1 MIKIERGNNPYHDE
15 VQGKANESITV
26 SGLLDRAGD
35 PAHPLEEI
43 CERLDANAPRIAII
57 GGSPDHPAH
66 ISDDATAWK
75 AARRIWTNGGVPF
88 YFSIPVMCDG
98 TAQSALG
105 MCYSLQSRNAAA
117 AMVVNQM
124 ESHAYHGA
132 FVLQGCDKTPT
143 ALVNALSLLD
153 ITRQRRDDAPVFAE
167 VFEKFLGYLGTDILV
182 GYHVRFDLHF
192 LNVYMR
198 QTHGFPVQN
207 LVLDAQSMCRK
218 VCFPPHLRSY
228 AGKLK
233 GNQDLDTVAKHF
245 GIEIQERHTAL
256 GDALA
261 TAMIFQRILD
271 EIEKNGPG
279 RLKNLLAIDRN
290 V

>member
-1 MIKIERGNNPYHDE
+1 MSRLLLARWRNRLVKMRSRGRE
-15 VQGKANESITV
+15 
-26 SGLLDRAGD
+26 L
-35 PAHPLEEI
+35 HPLARTNLKALDHLGVRQNAR
-43 CERLDANAPRIAII
+43 RLRYVIFDLETTGLSLKHDRVVSAAAYRVVDGRIAL
-57 GGSPDHPAH
+57 GDVFSSLVSPGRD
-66 ISDDATAWK
+66 
-75 AARRIWTNGGVPF
+75 
-88 YFSIPVMCDG
+88 IPS
-98 TAQSALG
+98 SAVKIHG
-105 MCYSLQSRNAAA
+105 IMPS
-117 AMVVNQM
+117 MV
-124 ESHAYHGA
+124 
-132 FVLQGCDKTPT
+132 
-143 ALVNALSLLD
+143 
-153 ITRQRRDDAPVFAE
+153 DDAPSFAE

-228 AGKLK
+228 AGRLK
-233 GNQDLDTVAKHF
+233 GHQDLGTVAKHF

-261 TAMIFQRILD
+261 TAMILQRILI

-279 RLKNLLAIDRN
+279 RLKNLLAISRN